1 MSNTAKVATENT
13 ARHPRISENSAM
25 PSKVGDMLKWNQ
37 IPMSSDGALLRVG
50 TSFAGKYHFS
60 SGGIQSVLHLLEV

>member
-1 MSNTAKVATENT
+1 
-13 ARHPRISENSAM
+13 M

-37 IPMSSDGALLRVG
+37 IPISSDGALLRVG